1 MSCRIKKHV
10 SFKKADQKT
19 SVVVISKLNKQANG
33 GRSRH
38 QRSIRHCEL
47 PLREHMQ
54 LSQPSSFLQSLIND
68 QCNHPLTSQG
78 PTKSRTFRS
87 MKSLKSPHN
96 MFLLRTARQQP
107 RFVAAATS
115 TRVPAASISR
125 RFASGDYGSGE
136 HNDLKRSKSDHEHP
150 GPPPPSTGD
159 KGSSKGA
166 SQQKSNDSGS
176 SQTTS
181 NGAKPKILS
190 ASPPKEGEE
199 PPEVAKHNEEIRKR
213 ADKPNEGASNAD
225 AEKDKVSKSFWKG
238 A

>member
-1 MSCRIKKHV
+1 MGDDRAIKDQYVTV
-10 SFKKADQKT
+10 SSPYASTCSSPSPAPFYRVSLTINVTIPSHHKD
-19 SVVVISKLNKQANG
+19 LPNQA
-33 GRSRH
+33 
-38 QRSIRHCEL
+38 
-47 PLREHMQ
+47 
-54 LSQPSSFLQSLIND
+54 LSDPI
-68 QCNHPLTSQG
+68 
-78 PTKSRTFRS
+78 
-87 MKSLKSPHN
+87 KSLKSPHN
-96 MFLLRTARQQP
+96 MFLLRTVRQQP

-115 TRVPAASISR
+115 TRVPAATISR